1 MSRSTGPTHA
11 GGIVTSRR
19 GNTPTYLLTRASS
32 PPYDWVLP
40 KGHIESGET
49 PERAAAR
56 EVLEETGV
64 EARIV
69 KALGDV
75 TIESKRRDIRVRYFL
90 MRFRRMG
97 TAEESREIRW
107 CSMRDAVRRLP
118 HDSAREMV
126 RLAAKA
132 VGILNS

>member
-11 GGIVTSRR
+11 GGIVTSHR
-19 GNTPTYLLTRASS
+19 GRTPTYLLTRASR

-64 EARIV
+64 EARVV

-75 TIESKRRDIRVRYFL
+75 TIESRRRDIRVRYFL

-107 CSMRDAVRRLP
+107 CSLRDAVRLLP
-118 HDSAREMV
+118 HDNARELVLRAAAAIKV
-126 RLAAKA
+126 R
-132 VGILNS
+132 S